1 MTDREPAEQ
10 DDVAEYLDQLAKN
23 PTNNVTIINLDAHG

>member
-10 DDVAEYLDQLAKN
+10 DDIPEYLDQLAAN
-23 PTNNVTIINLDAHG
+23 PTNNVTIIDHPTS